1 MKELA
6 HHQTN
11 AQLSRFAEVMKCQVI
26 GQDRA
31 IDRLS
36 DSLSRVMAQIQNPEQ
51 PLLTT
56 LFMGPTGVGKTE
68 TVRALA
74 EVLFGNRRAFT
85 RINCQEY
92 SEHYTLS
99 KLLGSPPGYVGGEI
113 QPLLAQENIERHHRK
128 AVELQTGLVS
138 EADSRL
144 AATFDPQDH
153 GCLSL
158 VLFDEIEKAHPK
170 LWNLLLG
177 ILEDGT
183 VVLGNNEESDF
194 RRAIIVLTTNVGSE
208 AMGAHL
214 GRENIGF
221 DPGTSATQLERDVQ
235 ESALRAAKKIFPQEF
250 LNRFDETVAFRPL
263 QHEHL
268 VRILDNMILQLHR
281 RLLRGA
287 EPFLLQVTPAA
298 KSKLIDDGYD
308 RQFGARPLKRVVE
321 QSLVTPLSHYVVN
334 EQVRR
339 GDLIVADTDTDTE
352 TDGDGLRF
360 LRRAADLPPRPE
372 LKAARANESQWAS
385 QRREVSD
392 DSGAKEEI
400 VEEVKRALAQAIDD
414 GVGPYAP

>member
-6 HHQTN
+6 HHQTDE
-11 AQLSRFAEVMKCQVI
+11 QLSRFAEVMKRQVI

-138 EADSRL
+138 EPDGRL
-144 AATFDPQDH
+144 AATFDPQDQ

-183 VVLGNNEESDF
+183 VILGNNEESDF

-298 KSKLIDDGYD
+298 RRKLIDDGYD

-321 QSLVTPLSHYVVN
+321 Q
-334 EQVRR
+334 
-339 GDLIVADTDTDTE
+339 
-352 TDGDGLRF
+352 
-360 LRRAADLPPRPE
+360 
-372 LKAARANESQWAS
+372 
-385 QRREVSD
+385 
-392 DSGAKEEI
+392 
-400 VEEVKRALAQAIDD
+400 
-414 GVGPYAP
+414 

>member
-1 MKELA
+1 MKL
-6 HHQTN
+6 
-11 AQLSRFAEVMKCQVI
+11 K
-26 GQDRA
+26 
-31 IDRLS
+31 
-36 DSLSRVMAQIQNPEQ
+36 SLPA
-51 PLLTT
+51 
-56 LFMGPTGVGKTE
+56 
-68 TVRALA
+68 
-74 EVLFGNRRAFT
+74 VL
-85 RINCQEY
+85 
-92 SEHYTLS
+92 
-99 KLLGSPPGYVGGEI
+99 VD
-113 QPLLAQENIERHHRK
+113 AQENIERHHHK
-128 AVELQTGLVS
+128 DVELQTGLVS
-138 EADSRL
+138 ESGSKL
-144 AATFDPQDH
+144 AATFDPDQQ

-158 VLFDEIEKAHPK
+158 VLFDEVEKAHPK

-183 VVLGNNEESDF
+183 VILGNNEESDF

-268 VRILDNMILQLHR
+268 VAILDNMILQLHR

-298 KSKLIDDGYD
+298 KHKLIDDGYD

-321 QSLVTPLSHYVVN
+321 QLLVTPLAHYVVG

-339 GDLIVADTDTDTE
+339 GDLIVADTE
-352 TDGDGLRF
+352 IDGNGLRF
-360 LRRAADLPPRPE
+360 LRRAADLPPCPE
-372 LKAARANESQWAS
+372 LKVARANESQWAS
-385 QRREVSD
+385 ERREVSD